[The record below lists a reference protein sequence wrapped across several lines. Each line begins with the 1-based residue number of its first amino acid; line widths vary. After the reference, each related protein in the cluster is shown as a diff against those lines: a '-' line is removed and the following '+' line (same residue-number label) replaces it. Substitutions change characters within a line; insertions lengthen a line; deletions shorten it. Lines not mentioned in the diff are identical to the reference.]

1 MRKFTLFTLVMIFTL
16 ILAACGSSQTSNGS
30 NSNGE
35 KPANNESN
43 ESDKEKKKLKIGT
56 DAHYPPFQSIENG
69 VIVGFDADLLVELG
83 KETGYEYEYVN
94 LGWEPLFLEV
104 KDGISDFGLSAIT
117 ISDDRKQTYDFSVPY
132 FLSTNKILVSEGS
145 DIKSIADLEGKVVA
159 IQNGAS
165 GQAALD
171 KVLGKNNPNVKK
183 FENNGLVIMEL
194 ASGGADAAVA
204 DNATLEEYVKKNPD
218 QKLVVVE
225 DKEGFDNEFYG
236 MMFQKGSPLKAEID
250 AALTKL
256 IDNGTYAEI
265 YEKWFGVQPD
275 LETLKE

>member
-1 MRKFTLFTLVMIFTL
+1 MRKITLFALVMVFTL
-16 ILAACGSSQTSNGS
+16 ILAACGTSPTQTDSASN
-30 NSNGE
+30 N
-35 KPANNESN
+35 KPNNESN
-43 ESDKEKKKLKIGT
+43 GSSGEGKKKLKVGT
-56 DAHYPPFQSIENG
+56 DAHYPPFESIENG
-69 VIVGFDADLLVELG
+69 KIVGFDADLLVELA
-83 KETGYEYEYVN
+83 KETGYDYEFVN
-94 LGWEPLFLEV
+94 LGWEPLFLEI

-117 ISDDRKQTYDFSVPY
+117 ISEDRKQTYDFSVPY
-132 FLSTNKILVSEGS
+132 FLSTNKILVPEGS
-145 DIKSIADLEGKVVA
+145 DIKSIADLKGKVVA

-165 GQAALD
+165 GQAAID

-183 FENNGLVIMEL
+183 FENNNLVILEL
-194 ASGGADAAVA
+194 TSGGADAAVA

-236 MMFQKGSPLKAEID
+236 LMFQKGSPLKAEFD

-256 IDNGTYAEI
+256 IENGTYAKI